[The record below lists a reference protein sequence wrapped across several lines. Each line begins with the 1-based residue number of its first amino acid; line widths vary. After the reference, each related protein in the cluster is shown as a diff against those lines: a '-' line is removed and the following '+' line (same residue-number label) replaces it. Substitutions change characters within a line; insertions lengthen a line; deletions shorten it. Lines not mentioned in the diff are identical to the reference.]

1 MQNLERI
8 NNFETESND
17 YNANFIK
24 QYSLIQ
30 KDKIRSQY
38 LTAFYLLFFTLILI
52 FIMVFSNAEIG
63 IKQALI
69 VLVGLV
75 TLFALNLIKQTTT
88 NNNTSALPLVIN
100 QNFYDNKQYE
110 TSNNHYYNQ
119 NQKQNLAEAAA
130 EIQQLL
136 DQLSQNKETKTES
149 EKLTMIAEVVD
160 EIESNPP
167 LKSRLVQAI
176 KAGGS
181 EALKDMVS
189 NPLINIFL
197 ATIKGWET
205 GDDETPAS

>member
-1 MQNLERI
+1 MQDLEKS
-8 NNFETESND
+8 NVFKTESNE
-17 YNANFIK
+17 YNSNLVK
-24 QYSLIQ
+24 QYGLIK
-30 KDKIRSQY
+30 KDKIQFEY
-38 LTAFYLLFFTLILI
+38 LTAFYLLLFTLILI
-52 FIMVFSNAEIG
+52 FIIVFSNAEVG

-69 VLVGLV
+69 VLIGLI
-75 TLFALNLIKQTTT
+75 TSFALNLIKQTT
-88 NNNTSALPLVIN
+88 NTSSALPLVIN

-110 TSNNHYYNQ
+110 TYNNHYYNQ

-167 LKSRLVQAI
+167 LKSRLVQAL
-176 KAGGS
+176 KAEGS
-181 EALKDMVS
+181 EALRDMVS
-189 NPLINIFL
+189 NPLINIL
-197 ATIKGWET
+197 IAAIKGWEI

>member
-88 NNNTSALPLVIN
+88 NNTSALPLVIN

-189 NPLINIFL
+189 NPLINIFI

>member
-1 MQNLERI
+1 MQDLEKS
-8 NNFETESND
+8 NDFKTESNEYD
-17 YNANFIK
+17 SNLVK
-24 QYSLIQ
+24 QYGLIQ
-30 KDKIRSQY
+30 KDKIQFEY
-38 LTAFYLLFFTLILI
+38 LTAFYLLLFTLILI
-52 FIMVFSNAEIG
+52 FIMVFSTAEVG

-69 VLVGLV
+69 VLIGLI

-88 NNNTSALPLVIN
+88 TSALPLVIN

-110 TSNNHYYNQ
+110 TYNNHYYNQ

-167 LKSRLVQAI
+167 LKSRLVQAL

-181 EALKDMVS
+181 EALRDMVS
-189 NPLINIFL
+189 NPLINIL
-197 ATIKGWET
+197 IATIEGWKT
-205 GDDETPAS
+205 GDDETPVS